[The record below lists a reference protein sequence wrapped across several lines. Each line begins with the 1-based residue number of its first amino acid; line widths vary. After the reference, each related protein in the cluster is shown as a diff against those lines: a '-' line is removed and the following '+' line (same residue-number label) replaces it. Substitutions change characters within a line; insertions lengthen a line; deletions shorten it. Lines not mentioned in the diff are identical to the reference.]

1 MQSLPLDYLLLSEN
15 KLREMSPN
23 GQLNLDNYK
32 MQVKRDRD
40 KNDASLTEFVGRY
53 RKINGSLLICGFV
66 SAYVDLKILV
76 IFQ

>member
-40 KNDASLTEFVGRY
+40 KNDASLTEFVGSA
-53 RKINGSLLICGFV
+53 IICKGISDFEV
-66 SAYVDLKILV
+66 
-76 IFQ
+76 F